1 MSVLA
6 YSSISGLRVGSKA
19 FKIGSMSSRF
29 GIPTALTLF
38 VTLLTAQFFAD
49 PSRADSPDSPKTI
62 LYIGDS
68 HSVGTFGNELDLLL
82 RQKFGD
88 AHVESYGSCGSSPSW
103 WMSGKATSCGY
114 KERHP
119 HNKSKQTQKHSTP
132 KLPKLLIDDK
142 PDHLVIAMGGN
153 LLKSSEEAAVREIK
167 NFLTQIRALGVSSCT
182 WIGPPQGW
190 KRPSNTLDLLR
201 AYEAEITPFCTFI
214 NSYEFEYL
222 RIPKG
227 KGDGIHYDSFSGG
240 PALAKRWAIDVAL
253 KIKGVDPSGV
263 R

>member
-6 YSSISGLRVGSKA
+6 YSPISGLRAGPNP
-19 FKIGSMSSRF
+19 FNIDTMNSRF
-29 GIPTALTLF
+29 GIPTTLTLF
-38 VTLLTAQFFAD
+38 VTLLTAQVFAD

-88 AHVESYGSCGSSPSW
+88 ARVESYGSCGSSPSW

-119 HNKSKQTQKHSTP
+119 QNQSKQAQKHSTP
-132 KLPKLLIDDK
+132 KLPKLLLDLR

-153 LLKSSEEAAVREIK
+153 LLSSGAEAAVQEIK

-190 KRPSNTLDLLR
+190 KRPSNTPELLR
-201 AYEAEITPFCTFI
+201 AFEAEIAPFCTFI
-214 NSYEFEYL
+214 NSYEFDYL

-253 KIKGVDPSGV
+253 KIKGMEPSGS